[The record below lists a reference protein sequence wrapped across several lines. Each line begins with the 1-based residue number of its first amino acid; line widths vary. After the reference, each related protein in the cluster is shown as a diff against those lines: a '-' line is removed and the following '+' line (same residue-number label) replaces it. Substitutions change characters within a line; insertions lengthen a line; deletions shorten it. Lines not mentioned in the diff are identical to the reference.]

1 MAKKKVEG
9 IEEIEHL
16 SSSDINKKAMLSAL
30 EESLGVVTTACA
42 QVGISRECH
51 YNYLRTDK
59 EYKRKVKDIENVTLD
74 FVESQLHK
82 QIKKGNPLS
91 TMFFLK
97 CKARKRGY
105 IEQQDIKI
113 QGNMKFKADFG
124 TGDPIHTSSESEKDS

>member
-1 MAKKKVEG
+1 MAKKKDSGDEFQHNPTS
-9 IEEIEHL
+9 I
-16 SSSDINKKAMLSAL
+16 KKAAMLKAL
-30 EESLGVVTTACA
+30 EKSLGVVTSAA
-42 QVGISRECH
+42 NEIGIDRSTH
-51 YNYLRTDK
+51 YEWLKTDK
-59 EYKRKVKDIENVTLD
+59 EYKRAFKEIENAALD
-74 FVESQLHK
+74 FAESALHQ

-124 TGDPIHTSSESEKDS
+124 TGDPIHTTPESEKDS

>member
-1 MAKKKVEG
+1 MAKKK
-9 IEEIEHL
+9 EIEV
-16 SSSDINKKAMLSAL
+16 SDNQHQSTQLKKDAMLKAL
-30 EESLGVVTTACA
+30 EKSLGVVTIAA
-42 QVGISRECH
+42 NDVGIERTTH
-51 YNYLRTDK
+51 YLWMRTDK
-59 EYKRKVKDIENVTLD
+59 DYKKSVKEIENASLD
-74 FVESQLHK
+74 FAESALHQ

-124 TGDPIHTSSESEKDS
+124 TGDSIHTSSESEKDS

>member
-1 MAKKKVEG
+1 MTKT
-9 IEEIEHL
+9 
-16 SSSDINKKAMLSAL
+16 DINKKAMLAAL
-30 EESLGVVTTACA
+30 EKSLGIVTTACRE
-42 QVGISRECH
+42 VGIVRNTH
-51 YNYLRTDK
+51 YEYMKSDK
-59 EYKRKVKDIENVTLD
+59 DYRKAVKELENVALD

-82 QIKKGNPLS
+82 QIQKGNPLS